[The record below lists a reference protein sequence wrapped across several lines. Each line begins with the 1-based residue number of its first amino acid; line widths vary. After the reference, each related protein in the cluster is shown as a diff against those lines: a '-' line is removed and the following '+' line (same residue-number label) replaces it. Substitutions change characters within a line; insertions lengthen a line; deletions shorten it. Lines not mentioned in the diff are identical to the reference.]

1 MKPTIGIGPQAVNE
15 SRLRRVTG
23 RLARFAADGA
33 SLKFGQKVTNLVRFS
48 FECVPIWSYISYRAE
63 LVRIE
68 VALLALTRKAD
79 YALVALSELARH
91 APATLSARTLAEQT
105 GIPLPVLSG
114 VLNQLVHH
122 ELVTSVRGVQG
133 GYRLARSAN
142 AICLVDVIEAIDGS
156 PRLTQCCSSPHSH
169 DAKDANE
176 PCTLE
181 PRCRITG
188 PMQKV
193 HQGLL
198 EFMSKIVL
206 AQIAFDT
213 VPVRVEVRKT
223 GTS

>member
-1 MKPTIGIGPQAVNE
+1 M
-15 SRLRRVTG
+15 
-23 RLARFAADGA
+23 
-33 SLKFGQKVTNLVRFS
+33 
-48 FECVPIWSYISYRAE
+48 
-63 LVRIE
+63 
-68 VALLALTRKAD
+68 LALTRKAD

-142 AICLVDVIEAIDGS
+142 AISLVDVIEAIGGS
-156 PRLTQCCSSPHSH
+156 TRLTQCCSSSPSH
-169 DAKDANE
+169 EHNE

-181 PRCRITG
+181 AKCRIMG
-188 PMQKV
+188 PMRRV

-206 AQIAFDT
+206 AQIAFDL
-213 VPVRVEVRKT
+213 VPVRVETRKS
-223 GTS
+223 GTN